1 MPAIVEVS
9 CQRCSYGTRAR
20 PKSFRFSGP
29 QSTTRNETSIQ
40 RSRPLFINNSKGG
53 YFIDRRRAN
62 STCQSLQLR
71 IYTELQRLAGAVS
84 SAAIDEVAAFTVV
97 NKQRTAA
104 LNRSFI
110 TRSGLRAR
118 KPEGLRTGPCPVAA
132 PLAGNLDNSRHRPAV
147 RLAGASEVV

>member
-1 MPAIVEVS
+1 VGATRGPMMTSLTSERRTLPA
-9 CQRCSYGTRAR
+9 AR
-20 PKSFRFSGP
+20 R
-29 QSTTRNETSIQ
+29 IQ
-40 RSRPLFINNSKGG
+40 LDHRHAYCIQ
-53 YFIDRRRAN
+53 YA
-62 STCQSLQLR
+62 SLQLR